1 MPADAPSSPK
11 DVADLLEALARR
23 IRNDPAFG
31 KGTPLRP
38 APVTP
43 ASGMH
48 VSAPPQKV
56 DPFVDEEPAFG
67 AVDLFTD
74 ERAVTVTVETRNVD
88 PATVHVSLA
97 EGKLLIGVGE
107 GAGALRRDLALPA
120 AVDEGAAFATFRN
133 GVLDVVLPLKAH
145 R

>member
-1 MPADAPSSPK
+1 
-11 DVADLLEALARR
+11 
-23 IRNDPAFG
+23 
-31 KGTPLRP
+31 
-38 APVTP
+38 
-43 ASGMH
+43 
-48 VSAPPQKV
+48 
-56 DPFVDEEPAFG
+56 VDEEPAFG

-74 ERAVTVTVETRNVD
+74 ERAVTVTMETRNVD

-107 GAGALRRDLALPA
+107 GVGALRRDLTLPA

>member
-23 IRNDPAFG
+23 IRHDPAFA
-31 KGTPLRP
+31 RAP
-38 APVTP
+38 ARDAAKP
-43 ASGMH
+43 GLH
-48 VSAPPQKV
+48 VSEPPQKV
-56 DPFVDEEPAFG
+56 DPFLDEEPAFG
-67 AVDLFTD
+67 EVDLFKD

-97 EGKLLIGVGE
+97 EGRLLIGVGE
-107 GAGALRRDLALPA
+107 GAGALRRDLPLPA

-133 GVLDVVLPLKAH
+133 GVLDVVLPLKGA

>member
-31 KGTPLRP
+31 RAPPAPARP
-38 APVTP
+38 AT

-48 VSAPPQKV
+48 VQPPAQKV
-56 DPFVDEEPAFG
+56 DPFVDDEPAFG
-67 AVDLFTD
+67 EVDLFSD
-74 ERAVTVTVETRNVD
+74 GHNVTVTVETRNVD
-88 PATVHVSLA
+88 PAAVHVSLA
-97 EGKLLIGVGE
+97 GGKLLIGVGE
-107 GAGALRRDLALPA
+107 GEHALRRDLALPA
-120 AVDEGAAFATFRN
+120 PVDEGAAFATFRN
-133 GVLDVVLPLKAH
+133 GVLDVVLPLKT

>member
-1 MPADAPSSPK
+1 MPADVPSSPK

-23 IRNDPAFG
+23 LRTDPALA
-31 KGTPLRP
+31 KAAAPRPSTPP
-38 APVTP
+38 GIHVT
-43 ASGMH
+43 A
-48 VSAPPQKV
+48 PQKV
-56 DPFVDEEPAFG
+56 DPFADDEPAFG
-67 AVDLFTD
+67 AVDLFRD
-74 ERAVTVTVETRNVD
+74 ERNVTVTVETRNVD

-107 GAGALRRDLALPA
+107 GTHALRRDLTLPA

-133 GVLDVVLPLKAH
+133 GVLDVVLPLKS

>member
-31 KGTPLRP
+31 KATPPARPP
-38 APVTP
+38 APATP
-43 ASGMH
+43 GMH
-48 VSAPPQKV
+48 VLPPAQKV

-67 AVDLFTD
+67 EVDLFSD
-74 ERAVTVTVETRNVD
+74 GRNVTVTVETRNVD

-107 GAGALRRDLALPA
+107 GTHALRRDLALPGP
-120 AVDEGAAFATFRN
+120 VDEGAAFATFRN
-133 GVLDVVLPLKAH
+133 GVLDVVLPLKGK
-145 R
+145 